1 MSVLR
6 GWQRGH
12 VVASESLR
20 RFPERRLGGN
30 RRDETENKP
39 APRRL
44 GSGHRAGRAGLHG
57 CSWLRRLRRARRR
70 RRASSR
76 TALVAATG
84 SGTCCASAA
93 EPKCGSPRHPVWSI
107 PHSAASSLSWVGFPK
122 TLCLARCEPQDVC
135 SLPAYPNPPLKA
147 ALTAQGFAGTPHS
160 QPSAPLVLRGLFCYG
175 RAQC

>member
-12 VVASESLR
+12 VVAPESLR

-44 GSGHRAGRAGLHG
+44 GSGRRAGQAGSRG
-57 CSWLRRLRRARRR
+57 CSGLGRPRRARRWHGALP
-70 RRASSR
+70 RA
-76 TALVAATG
+76 ALAAATG

-93 EPKCGSPRHPVWSI
+93 EPKCGSLRLPARSLPHP
-107 PHSAASSLSWVGFPK
+107 AAPSLGRVGSPK
-122 TLCLARCEPQDVC
+122 TLCPARCEPPDVC
-135 SLPAYPNPPLKA
+135 CLPAHLNPALKA
-147 ALTAQGFAGTPHS
+147 ALPAQGVADLPHS
-160 QPSAPLVLRGLFCYG
+160 QPSASPMLLGLFCYG
-175 RAQC
+175 RARR